1 MQYRTSLATMKHF
14 FVSLTVL
21 LSVHILYTAA
31 ELTEFLWS
39 RGEVSGVYKNEDGSL
54 GIKFVCRQGYLDIKT
69 LDDITVVYFS
79 SYREVDKRMA
89 RSVYVLDEEYLQHK
103 DSNAH
108 GHLDRPVGNTTKS
121 FNDTLNDLLHLEEM
135 TLLENA
141 TRAVGEEGVTGRN
154 TPIVLPFYIF
164 ALKVTELLDITLYN
178 ATTNELSEHTS
189 SPVYT
194 PPPRQKR
201 IFGWVARWFS
211 GSSNDCDKYKKYK
224 DCKGLCG
231 RKCDCW
237 RWVCGD
243 CCWHRKC
250 YDHDVCCEKHGYF
263 SWSCLAAPDVLLGLW
278 CDRPYHC

>member
-1 MQYRTSLATMKHF
+1 MKHF

-21 LSVHILYTAA
+21 LSVHILCTAA

-39 RGEVSGVYKNEDGSL
+39 RDEVSGVYKNEDGSL

-69 LDDITVVYFS
+69 LDDITVIYFS

-89 RSVYVLDEEYLQHK
+89 RSVYVLDDEYLQHK

-108 GHLDRPVGNTTKS
+108 GHLDRPIGNTTKS

-135 TLLENA
+135 TLLVNA

-164 ALKVTELLDITLYN
+164 ALKVTELLDISLYN
-178 ATTNELSEHTS
+178 ATTNELNEHTS

-194 PPPRQKR
+194 SPPRQKR
-201 IFGWVARWFS
+201 IFGWAKRWFS
-211 GSSNDCDKYKKYK
+211 SCLKYLNNRN
-224 DCKGLCG
+224 CKGLCG
-231 RKCDCW
+231 INCICFP
-237 RWVCGD
+237 WVCGD
-243 CCWHRKC
+243 CCWHRMC
-250 YDHDVCCEKHGYF
+250 YDHDDCCERHGYF
-263 SWSCLAAPDVLLGLW
+263 SWSCLAVLDDIIQGW